1 MKKHILLIFMLMAF
15 STMAMAQETKKV
27 GVLPTVNRKGNVNE
41 GVCLIL
47 QSQLAYAVTQ
57 KPGYEGYDRV
67 DMGKIIDELDFQRTG
82 LVSDDQIKELG
93 KLNGV
98 DYLLIAEVA
107 NYDITHVVITAKIL
121 NAETAR
127 LESTVPGEIASTNPK
142 EMQESCMN
150 VANMLLGGTVVTT
163 AKTGVLTKGQD
174 FYYLDG
180 QRITDERYVEIIQS
194 CPEAWLEYERGCRQR
209 MTGRILLWQ
218 VPLGLVVAGPA
229 VGAIWGWSYHQGGGM
244 IVDGT
249 TIGLIAGA
257 GGAVIS
263 ALASVPFFASG
274 KHKKDNAYKTYNQY
288 CSQQASVSLSFG
300 PATQGVGIGCSIN
313 F

>member
-1 MKKHILLIFMLMAF
+1 MKKHILFFILLMAF

-107 NYDITHVVITAKIL
+107 NYDINHVVITAKIL

-142 EMQESCMN
+142 EMRESCMN

-163 AKTGVLTKGQD
+163 TKTGVLTKGQD

-194 CPEAWLEYERGCRQR
+194 CPEAWLEYERGGKLRK
-209 MTGRILLWQ
+209 TGRLLLFGGP
-218 VPLGLVVAGPA
+218 VVCAVLGIIPGVL
-229 VGAIWGWSYHQGGGM
+229 
-244 IVDGT
+244 
-249 TIGLIAGA
+249 LE
-257 GGAVIS
+257 
-263 ALASVPFFASG
+263 SVPAGIGMGAFYGGIPCIIASIPCFISG

-288 CSQQASVSLSFG
+288 CSQQSSVSLSFG
-300 PATQGVGIGCSIN
+300 PATQGIGVGCSIN

>member
-1 MKKHILLIFMLMAF
+1 MKKYILFLILLMVF
-15 STMAMAQETKKV
+15 STIAMAQETKKV

-57 KPGYEGYDRV
+57 KSGYEGYDRV

-82 LVSDDQIKELG
+82 LVSDEQIKELG

-107 NYDITHVVITAKIL
+107 NYDINHVVITAKIL

-142 EMQESCMN
+142 EMRESCMN
-150 VANMLLGGTVVTT
+150 VANMLLGEPVETT
-163 AKTGVLTKGQD
+163 TKTGVLTKWGD
-174 FYYLDG
+174 LYRLDN
-180 QRITDERYVEIIQS
+180 QPITNERYLEIINN
-194 CPEAWLEYERGCRQR
+194 CPEAWAEHEKGCKQKR
-209 MTGRILLWQ
+209 TGIVLLGTGIGIT
-218 VPLGLVVAGPA
+218 VASGIVAFAKPDLGLGMAVAAG
-229 VGAIWGWSYHQGGGM
+229 VG
-244 IVDGT
+244 V
-249 TIGLIAGA
+249 GLSLTSIR
-257 GGAVIS
+257 
-263 ALASVPFFASG
+263 FFKLG
-274 KHKKDNAYKTYNQY
+274 NKKINNAYNIYNQY
-288 CSQQASVSLSFG
+288 CAQQSSASLSFG
-300 PATQGVGIGCSIN
+300 PTGNGIGVCLN

>member
-1 MKKHILLIFMLMAF
+1 MKKHILFFILLMAF

-107 NYDITHVVITAKIL
+107 NYDINHVVITAKIL

-142 EMQESCMN
+142 EMRESCMN

-163 AKTGVLTKGQD
+163 TKTGVLSKWGD
-174 FYYLDG
+174 LYRLDG
-180 QRITDERYVEIIQS
+180 QPITNERFEEIIRT
-194 CPEAWLEYERGCRQR
+194 CPEAWMDYQKGCELRK
-209 MTGRILLWQ
+209 TGRILSIWIPTGCAVLGAAIGTVLWTAR
-218 VPLGLVVAGPA
+218 GDSGAGQFF
-229 VGAIWGWSYHQGGGM
+229 IYFGGG
-244 IVDGT
+244 
-249 TIGLIAGA
+249 AGA
-257 GGAVIS
+257 GAFLSGVPCAI
-263 ALASVPFFASG
+263 ASIPCFTSG
-274 KHKKDNAYKTYNQY
+274 KNKKDNAYKTYNQY
-288 CSQQASVSLSFG
+288 CSQQSSVSLSFG
-300 PATQGVGIGCSIN
+300 PTEKGIGVCLN

>member
-1 MKKHILLIFMLMAF
+1 MKIHILFFMLLMAF

-107 NYDITHVVITAKIL
+107 NYDINHVVITAKIL

-127 LESTVPGEIASTNPK
+127 LESTVPGEIASTYPK
-142 EMQESCMN
+142 EMRESCMN
-150 VANMLLGGTVVTT
+150 VANMLLGERVETT
-163 AKTGVLTKGQD
+163 TKTGVLSKWGD
-174 FYYLDG
+174 LYRLDD
-180 QRITDERYVEIIQS
+180 QPITNERFEEIIRT
-194 CPEAWLEYERGCRQR
+194 CPEAWMDYQKGLRRNT
-209 MTGRILLWQ
+209 TGKILFISGIACTAVG
-218 VPLGLVVAGPA
+218 VPLA
-229 VGAIWGWSYHQGGGM
+229 VFNGGGGP
-244 IVDGT
+244 IYLTGCILGFYGVAS
-249 TIGLIAGA
+249 TITSIPIW
-257 GGAVIS
+257 IS
-263 ALASVPFFASG
+263 GSS
-274 KHKKDNAYKTYNQY
+274 KKKIAYKTYNQY
-288 CSQQASVSLSFG
+288 CSRQSTISLSIG
-300 PATQGVGIGCSIN
+300 PTDKGIGFCLN

>member
-107 NYDITHVVITAKIL
+107 NYDINHVVITAKIL

-150 VANMLLGGTVVTT
+150 VANMLLGGSIIPPT
-163 AKTGVLTKGQD
+163 KGVLTKWGD
-174 FYYLDG
+174 VYRLDG
-180 QRITDERYVEIIQS
+180 QPITNERFEEIIRT
-194 CPEAWLEYERGCRQR
+194 CPEAWMDYQKGCKLRL
-209 MTGRILLWQ
+209 TGRILVFA
-218 VPLGLVVAGPA
+218 VPVACAALSLVFWEDGFRRVQIGGVVGTGCVAGA
-229 VGAIWGWSYHQGGGM
+229 SM
-244 IVDGT
+244 
-249 TIGLIAGA
+249 
-257 GGAVIS
+257 
-263 ALASVPFFASG
+263 LASIPFFVSG
-274 KHKKDNAYKTYNQY
+274 KNIKDNTYKIYNQY
-288 CSQQASVSLSFG
+288 CSHQPSVSLSFG
-300 PATQGVGIGCSIN
+300 PTGKGIGFCLN

>member
-1 MKKHILLIFMLMAF
+1 MKKHILFFILLMAF

-107 NYDITHVVITAKIL
+107 NYDINHVVITAKIL

-142 EMQESCMN
+142 EMRESCMN
-150 VANMLLGGTVVTT
+150 VANMLLGESVVTT
-163 AKTGVLTKGQD
+163 SKTGVLTKWND
-174 FYYLDG
+174 LYRLDG
-180 QRITDERYVEIIQS
+180 QPITNERFEEIIRT
-194 CPEAWLEYERGCRQR
+194 CPEAWMNYEKGCKQR
-209 MTGRILLWQ
+209 KTGRILLI
-218 VPLGLVVAGPA
+218 VAGGCVVTGIVTDICTHLEHSDGKGGISIIGA
-229 VGAIWGWSYHQGGGM
+229 CVGAA
-244 IVDGT
+244 T
-249 TIGLIAGA
+249 
-257 GGAVIS
+257 
-263 ALASVPFFASG
+263 ALTSIPFFISG
-274 KHKKDNAYKTYNQY
+274 KNKKENCYQVYNEY
-288 CSQQASVSLSFG
+288 CAKPTASLSFG
-300 PATQGVGIGCSIN
+300 PATNGLGCGVYLN